1 LSHLFRR
8 LALAL
13 AAAACLAAAAGM
25 VVIAA
30 GYALFAALRD
40 DIGPA
45 GASAVVALAAAVV
58 VALMGLALGLIARGR
73 VRPAPRGRV
82 DSLADRVGDL
92 VRDRPIAAAGVAAAA
107 GWILTRSPAL
117 ASVVA
122 TLISERGRGRKR

>member
-1 LSHLFRR
+1 MSHLFRR

-40 DIGPA
+40 DLGPA
-45 GASAVVALAAAVV
+45 GASAVVALAAALVV
-58 VALMGLALGLIARGR
+58 GLMGLALGLIARGKAK
-73 VRPAPRGRV
+73 PAPRSGV
-82 DSLADRVGDL
+82 EGLADRVGDL
-92 VRDRPIAAAGVAAAA
+92 VRDRPIAAAGVAAVM
-107 GWILTRSPAL
+107 GWIVTRSPAL
-117 ASVVA
+117 ATVVA